1 MKVVHVYFFF
11 CLPLLGDGLLIK
23 KAGQLNGILS
33 SKGDAWVEVVEDN
46 GLVARYLA
54 PWEGGSPSRGG
65 GFHLKSL
72 EKIKEL
78 VVGNRVFLDW
88 FWDGHLRVKK
98 IKHIRPFKVTGVF
111 NGILIKKGDKW
122 IDVENE
128 ENLTPWRFYARW
140 KGGLPEDGGEYHPKT
155 LEFFDNF
162 EIDDPVRFVWS
173 YDYRP
178 RIDRFIEQEEDDAFV
193 PFYEG
198 KSIPDSPSTPQPPP
212 PVVNPFDHS
221 PKPNPF
227 DQVTPA
233 VNPFDQLPE
242 TNPFD
247 QLPDSGN
254 PFDQATPNIG
264 NPFESSS
271 PNPINP
277 FEEVN
282 KPARTPIE
290 ANPFD
295 NVSKEARV
303 EANPFENMPLPGNPF
318 DAIPKK

>member
-1 MKVVHVYFFF
+1 MKVVHVYFLL
-11 CLPLLGDGLLIK
+11 CLPLWGEDLLIK

-65 GFHLKSL
+65 GFHFKTL
-72 EKIKEL
+72 EKFKEL
-78 VVGNRVFLDW
+78 VVGNRVYLDW
-88 FWDGHLRVKK
+88 YWDGHLRVKK
-98 IKHIRPFKVTGVF
+98 IKHIIPYKTTGVF
-111 NGILIKKGDKW
+111 SGILIKKGDKW

-128 ENLTPWRFYARW
+128 ENLTTWRFYARW

-162 EIDDPVRFVWS
+162 EIYDPVRFAWS

-178 RIDRFIEQEEDDAFV
+178 RIDRFIEQEKDDVFV

-198 KSIPDSPSTPQPPP
+198 KSIPDSPSTPQPAPP
-212 PVVNPFDHS
+212 LVNPFEQA
-221 PKPNPF
+221 PQTNPF
-227 DQVTPA
+227 DQITPA

-242 TNPFD
+242 GNPFD
-247 QLPDSGN
+247 QVPASAN
-254 PFDQATPNIG
+254 PFDQATPNSG
-264 NPFESSS
+264 NPFDSTT
-271 PNPINP
+271 PQPVNP
-277 FEEVN
+277 FEAVK
-282 KPARTPIE
+282 KPTEKPVE

-295 NVSKEARV
+295 TVSEEKPV

-318 DAIPKK
+318 DAIPKE